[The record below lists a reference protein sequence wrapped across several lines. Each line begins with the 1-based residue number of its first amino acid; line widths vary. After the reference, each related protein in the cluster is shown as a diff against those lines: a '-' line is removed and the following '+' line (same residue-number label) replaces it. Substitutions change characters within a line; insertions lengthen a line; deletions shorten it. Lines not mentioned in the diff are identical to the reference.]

1 MKGHLPDI
9 VFRATAATQVATAQA
24 WYEMQ
29 RKGLGAEFAL
39 NLEAATQR
47 AARNPERF
55 PKVHGQV
62 RRAFLKRF
70 PYALFFLAELDRM
83 VVLSCLHT
91 RQEPRF

>member
-1 MKGHLPDI
+1 VKGHTLAI
-9 VFRATAATQVATAQA
+9 VFRSSAARQVATAQA
-24 WYEMQ
+24 WYEVQ

-47 AARNPERF
+47 AARNPEHF
-55 PKVHGQV
+55 PIVQGQV

-70 PYALFFLAELDRM
+70 PYALFFLAESDRM

-91 RQEPRF
+91 RQDPNI

>member
-1 MKGHLPDI
+1 MTGHIPDI
-9 VFRATAATQVATAQA
+9 VFRSTAATQAATAQA

-47 AARNPERF
+47 AARNPEHF
-55 PKVHGQV
+55 SMVHGQV

-70 PYALFFLAELDRM
+70 PYALFFLVEPGRM

-91 RQEPRF
+91 RQEPKY

>member
-1 MKGHLPDI
+1 MKGHILAV
-9 VFRATAATQVATAQA
+9 VFRSTAATQVASAQS

-47 AARNPERF
+47 AARNPEHF
-55 PKVHGQV
+55 PIVHGQV

-70 PYALFFLAELDRM
+70 PYALFFLTEPDRM

-91 RQEPRF
+91 RQEPKT